1 MLHYHG
7 GGGLRLCQQ
16 PVAPMALG
24 VRNSS
29 LAELKL
35 EDVFFAPVATA
46 VARGGSD
53 SRPLLGS
60 YWTLYGHSDGGTG
73 GRRSP
78 RFVLLCAGS

>member
-46 VARGGSD
+46 VGAPIAVPCWGPIGRSMGILMEVPGVV
-53 SRPLLGS
+53 
-60 YWTLYGHSDGGTG
+60 GH
-73 GRRSP
+73 P
-78 RFVLLCAGS
+78 ALFLLCAGS